1 MEKINRK
8 VEELSEIRKLQLRL
22 YKFKKKHVRK
32 DGTVTIGPN
41 RQWKWVKGE
50 MKQRKYR
57 PRGQAKTL
65 YSKRFGY
72 VDTYTYNERKL
83 LICPS
88 GYTFGQGMHA
98 LHRLWFAFKISK
110 SEENIDKMEHY
121 ARAIQEVQEDMG
133 LKTTSFPH
141 LCLYGDIFT
150 LYERKN
156 QKAVLED
163 HSELKNSQQLLEKKQ
178 ELIILVDEMNKIK
191 KEEEIEK
198 EQVQEEEAPPA
209 PVPLLLTP
217 TVEQEIQILAD
228 EIPIPAP
235 AVELKP
241 LKSKLKLMLKQ
252 SKKRK
257 VRHENRIRFT
267 YAEADGK
274 CKKCGEEV
282 VPHTLEAWDAHI
294 CKEENK
300 ELEIITLTDD
310 IPFESSQEN

>member
-72 VDTYTYNERKL
+72 LDTYTYNERKL

-110 SEENIDKMEHY
+110 SEANIDKMVHY
-121 ARAIQEVQEDMG
+121 ARAIQQVQEDMG

-141 LCLYGDIFT
+141 LGLYGDILV
-150 LYERKN
+150 LYEHKN
-156 QKAVLED
+156 QKAVEED
-163 HSELKNSQQLLEKKQ
+163 HSELKTSQELLEKKY
-178 ELIILVDEMNKIK
+178 EIITIADDMNKIF
-191 KEEEIEK
+191 KEEK
-198 EQVQEEEAPPA
+198 EQEKEVHSHKVVPVDIPA
-209 PVPLLLTP
+209 KVPLLLVPTP
-217 TVEQEIQILAD
+217 EQEIQIFTD
-228 EIPIPAP
+228 DIPF
-235 AVELKP
+235 ERKP
-241 LKSKLKLMLKQ
+241 LKSKLKLKLK
-252 SKKRK
+252 SEKRK
-257 VRHENRIRFT
+257 VKHENRIP
-267 YAEADGK
+267 YKYKDANWK
-274 CKKCGEEV
+274 CRKCGEEM

-300 ELEIITLTDD
+300 ELEIVTLTDD